1 MFELVKWYMDVVAED
16 GSALFAYAGRLRW
29 GAARLSVASLCHRDT
44 AGLVRED
51 STFRPG
57 RSPAFDGGRLTW
69 SCKRIALEGEWVADS
84 APIER
89 TLFDDERGAIEWHCL
104 LPRARA
110 AVRVGDVALAGF
122 GYVER
127 LRITLP
133 AAELPFRR
141 LSWGR
146 HLSERHALVWI
157 DWHDRAANRWT
168 FLDGVDQPRARLTA
182 QGIDDLEGG
191 RSLRRGAP
199 VELIARSAVASI
211 ARLAPRLAH
220 RVVGPLATLRE
231 HKQVAASHLLEGT
244 RALDDGWSL
253 YEELA

>member
-1 MFELVKWYMDVVAED
+1 
-16 GSALFAYAGRLRW
+16 
-29 GAARLSVASLCHRDT
+29 
-44 AGLVRED
+44 
-51 STFRPG
+51 
-57 RSPAFDGGRLTW
+57 
-69 SCKRIALEGEWVADS
+69 
-84 APIER
+84 
-89 TLFDDERGAIEWHCL
+89 
-104 LPRARA
+104 
-110 AVRVGDVALAGF
+110 VGDVALAGF

-146 HLSERHALVWI
+146 HLSAAHALVWI
-157 DWHDRAANRWT
+157 DWHDRAANRWI
-168 FLDGVDQPRARLTA
+168 FLDGVDQPRARLTPE
-182 QGIDDLEGG
+182 GVDDLEGG

-199 VELIARSAVASI
+199 AELIGRPAVASI

-231 HKQVAASHLLEGT
+231 HKQVAASQLLEGT
-244 RALDDGWSL
+244 RVLDDGWSL